1 MYRFGKAN
9 VFVCSIA
16 LVPTPTMLKDTILKV
31 VFIPLLGLLLPLYSG
46 LFVIHQYSL
55 HQIVFSLLYFIV
67 ISLFNWEGVVRI
79 IAVARTYR
87 ILKEKIFLK
96 LFVLALLAVSWSVL
110 FTGLTA
116 TLWQLMF
123 LPAMQ
128 WPFVYNYA
136 IMYAAVAALLV
147 PIYEAA
153 FLSKER
159 ELDVKIVN
167 QLDEERVSAEM
178 TSLKNELDPHFI
190 FNSLTTLS
198 HLIHTDAEKAYLF
211 NSKLAQV
218 YKYFL
223 LHKERELISIHSEL
237 EFIEDYY
244 FLLRIRHDEK
254 IKLHINL
261 NGTDGGKNMIVPY
274 ALQILVENAIKH
286 NEFSAENPLNITLCV
301 NNKCIQVANTVKPK
315 PYMVSS
321 TNVGLKNLSLRYK
334 LICNKKIRVEKDN
347 RNFIVKLPLITQ

>member
-1 MYRFGKAN
+1 MCLQHYP
-9 VFVCSIA
+9 
-16 LVPTPTMLKDTILKV
+16 VPTPTMLKDTILKV

-55 HQIVFSLLYFIV
+55 HQMAFSLIYFIV
-67 ISLFNWEGVVRI
+67 ISLFNWEGIVRTVAVVRTHR
-79 IAVARTYR
+79 VLR
-87 ILKEKIFLK
+87 EKVFLK
-96 LFVLALLAVSWSVL
+96 LLVLALLAVSWSVTL
-110 FTGLTA
+110 TGFTA
-116 TLWQLMF
+116 MLWQLMF
-123 LPAMQ
+123 LPAVQ
-128 WPFVYNYA
+128 WPFVYTYA
-136 IMYAAVAALLV
+136 LMHAAIAALLV
-147 PIYEAA
+147 PVYEAA

-167 QLDEERVSAEM
+167 QLDKERVLAEM
-178 TSLKNELDPHFI
+178 TSLKSELDPHFI
-190 FNSLTTLS
+190 LNSLTTLS

-211 NSKLAQV
+211 NNKLAQV

-223 LHKERELISIHSEL
+223 INKERELVSIHNEL

-254 IKLHINL
+254 IKLQVNL

-286 NEFSAENPLNITLCV
+286 NEFSASNPLHITLCV
-301 NNKCIQVANTVKPK
+301 SSKHIQVANTVKPK

-334 LICNKKIRVEKDN
+334 LVCNKQIKVEKDS